1 MCRVIALRIRPW
13 LGRTQIQLYISII
26 GMRWLY
32 LNFELVFTVIQ
43 MGSDDN
49 WSDVVM
55 CPKPVKSTYYI
66 KIDLAIC
73 LCARH

>member
-1 MCRVIALRIRPW
+1 MYRAIALQICPW

-26 GMRWLY
+26 DLRWLY
-32 LNFELVFTVIQ
+32 LNLRFELVFTAIW

-55 CPKPVKSTYYI
+55 CPKPIKSACYFR
-66 KIDLAIC
+66 IDLALC
-73 LCARH
+73 LCA